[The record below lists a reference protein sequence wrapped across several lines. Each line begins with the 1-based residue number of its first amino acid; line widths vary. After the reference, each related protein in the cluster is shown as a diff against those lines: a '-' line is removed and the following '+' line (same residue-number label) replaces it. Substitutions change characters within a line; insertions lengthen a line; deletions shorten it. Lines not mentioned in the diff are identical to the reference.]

1 MEQSIQKLK
10 SESDNE
16 HQLMIEKHKEA
27 DEIWSN
33 IKPMLEERDFLRGE
47 GDRLHESFIEHRKK
61 ADEIHS
67 TVVEMLSKV
76 NEIREAIK
84 TQNEERKQ
92 LIIDHNQ
99 SVRDALRT
107 PDEDEELA
115 DSLTKK
121 LMDDGSVTLGVTP
134 NTSQKIKN
142 KNTQKRKSRK
152 LGTSRNR
159 NR

>member
-1 MEQSIQKLK
+1 M
-10 SESDNE
+10 
-16 HQLMIEKHKEA
+16 
-27 DEIWSN
+27 
-33 IKPMLEERDFLRGE
+33 
-47 GDRLHESFIEHRKK
+47 
-61 ADEIHS
+61 
-67 TVVEMLSKV
+67 
-76 NEIREAIK
+76 
-84 TQNEERKQ
+84 
-92 LIIDHNQ
+92 IIDHNQ
-99 SVRDALRT
+99 SVRDALLT

-121 LMDDGSVTLGVTP
+121 LMDDGSVTLRVTP

>member
-1 MEQSIQKLK
+1 
-10 SESDNE
+10 
-16 HQLMIEKHKEA
+16 
-27 DEIWSN
+27 
-33 IKPMLEERDFLRGE
+33 
-47 GDRLHESFIEHRKK
+47 
-61 ADEIHS
+61 
-67 TVVEMLSKV
+67 MLSKV

-121 LMDDGSVTLGVTP
+121 LMDDGSVTLGVTQ
-134 NTSQKIKN
+134 NRSQKIKN
-142 KNTQKRKSRK
+142 KNTQKR
-152 LGTSRNR
+152 
-159 NR
+159 